1 MIPSTALLLFTKTA
15 SQEAA
20 GKQFLRS
27 DKGRSERI
35 SRKFIGHSLRCIKQA
50 GLPYFVISSPKQ
62 HGNSFGERLTNAI
75 EEVFSYGYEQ
85 VIAIGNDSP
94 QLTSKLLL
102 HAAHEMS
109 CADLVLGPDK
119 RGGIYLLGISK
130 KAYSRN
136 ELLSFRWNTSKLCSD
151 FIKWKDKYNLPFS
164 SLPTLKDV
172 NGPDDLQ
179 SLLKQKRISLQL
191 LNALLNIIAATGAA
205 AIEEIIFLKNLSA
218 QNSMGLRGPPV
229 ASLVS

>member
-15 SQEAA
+15 SQEAT
-20 GKQFLRS
+20 GKQFVRS

-35 SRKFIGHSLRCIKQA
+35 SRKFIGHSLRCIKQS
-50 GLPYFVISSPKQ
+50 GLPYFVISSPRQ
-62 HGNSFGERLTNAI
+62 YGNSFGERLTNAI
-75 EEVFSYGYEQ
+75 EEVFSSGYEQ

-94 QLTSKLLL
+94 QLTSQLLV

-109 CADLVLGPDK
+109 SADLVLGPDK

-136 ELLSFRWNTSKLCSD
+136 ELLSFRWNTSELCSD
-151 FIKWKDKYNLPFS
+151 FIEWKDKHNLAFAI
-164 SLPTLKDV
+164 LPTLRDV
-172 NGPDDLQ
+172 NSEADLQ
-179 SLLKQKRISLQL
+179 SLLQQKGFSLKL
-191 LNALLNIIAATGAA
+191 LNVLLSIIAPAGVATIG
-205 AIEEIIFLKNLSA
+205 EIIFLKNLSA